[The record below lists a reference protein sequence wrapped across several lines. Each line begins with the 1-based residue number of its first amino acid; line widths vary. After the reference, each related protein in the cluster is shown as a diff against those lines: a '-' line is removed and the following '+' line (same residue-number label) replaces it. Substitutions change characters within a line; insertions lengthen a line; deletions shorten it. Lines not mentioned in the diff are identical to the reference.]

1 MEGYIPVE
9 SGGIVYF
16 VNPTQQ
22 MQAPTYY
29 DPYSNGGYSQ
39 QQVDP
44 AILSMSSG
52 APSHYYPQQQGQRS
66 SYYPQ
71 QMMQNGGG
79 GGGGGQSFP
88 LPPPAQ
94 YRSDGY

>member
-16 VNPTQQ
+16 VKPTQQ

-44 AILSMSSG
+44 AILSMSNG
-52 APSHYYPQQQGQRS
+52 APGQYYPQQQQRS

-71 QMMQNGGG
+71 QMMQN
-79 GGGGGQSFP
+79 GGGGQSFP